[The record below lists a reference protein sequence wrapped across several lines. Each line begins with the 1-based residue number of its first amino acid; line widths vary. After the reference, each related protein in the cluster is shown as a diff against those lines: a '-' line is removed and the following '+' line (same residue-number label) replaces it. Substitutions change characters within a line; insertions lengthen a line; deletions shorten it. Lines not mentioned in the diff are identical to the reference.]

1 MLSQKSKYHQSED
14 LLQVENELV
23 EAAKS
28 DINAFAPLYEKYYK
42 QVFLYI
48 FQRLEDKEMAFDIT
62 SQAFLK
68 AMTSLRKF
76 QFKGVPFSSWLYRI
90 AHNEMIQVFRDKKA
104 QRVVNVKDV
113 QMYELMDEAGGESY
127 EEFLTLILKLI
138 QAMPDEDVLLIE
150 MRFFEKRSFKEI
162 SEILNITETNAK
174 VKMHRLMERIKKE
187 VKEKIQ

>member
-1 MLSQKSKYHQSED
+1 
-14 LLQVENELV
+14 
-23 EAAKS
+23 
-28 DINAFAPLYEKYYK
+28 
-42 QVFLYI
+42 
-48 FQRLEDKEMAFDIT
+48 
-62 SQAFLK
+62 
-68 AMTSLRKF
+68 MTSLRKF